1 MVSLNK
7 VFLGGNLTRDPELR
21 HTPSGIAVSDIR
33 LAVNQVYMDKNN
45 QKQEETTFVDVVVWG
60 KQAET
65 VCQYLKKGSGLLV
78 EGALQFDSWE
88 HEGQK
93 RSRIRVK
100 ASRIQFLSSPGGKS
114 VSQPISEQANEE
126 DVSPVTSEDIP
137 F

>member
-1 MVSLNK
+1 MVSMNK

-21 HTPSGIAVSDIR
+21 HTPSGMAVSDLR

-45 QKQEETTFVDVVVWG
+45 QKQEETTFVDVVAWG

-65 VCQYLKKGSGLLV
+65 VCQYLKKGSSLLV

-100 ASRIQFLSSPGGKS
+100 AIRVQFLSSPGGKS
-114 VSQPISEQANEE
+114 ASPSGAEHAAEE
-126 DVSPVTSEDIP
+126 DLSAPTSEDIP

>member
-1 MVSLNK
+1 MVSMNK

-21 HTPSGIAVSDIR
+21 HTPSGMAVSDLR
-33 LAVNQVYMDKNN
+33 LAVNQVYVDKNG
-45 QKQEETTFVDVVVWG
+45 QKQEEATFVDVVVWG

-100 ASRIQFLSSPGGKS
+100 AVRVQFLSSPGGKGPAS
-114 VSQPISEQANEE
+114 AVSEPVSEEYLN
-126 DVSPVTSEDIP
+126 PVTSEDIP

>member
-21 HTPSGIAVSDIR
+21 RTPSGMAVTDVR

-65 VCQYLKKGSGLLV
+65 LCQYLKKGSALLV
-78 EGALQFDSWE
+78 EGALQYDSWE

-100 ASRIQFLSSPGGKS
+100 ASRIQFLSSAGAKTAQPMPEH
-114 VSQPISEQANEE
+114 VSEE
-126 DVSPVTSEDIP
+126 DMSSATAEDIP

>member
-1 MVSLNK
+1 MVSMNK

-21 HTPSGIAVSDIR
+21 HTPSGMAVSDIR
-33 LAVNQVYMDKNN
+33 LAVNQVYLDKNS

-100 ASRIQFLSSPGGKS
+100 AARIQFLSSPGGKGI
-114 VSQPISEQANEE
+114 SQTGSEQASEE
-126 DVSPVTSEDIP
+126 DLNTVTSEDIP

>member
-1 MVSLNK
+1 MVSMNK

-21 HTPSGIAVSDIR
+21 HTPSGMAVSDLR
-33 LAVNQVYMDKNN
+33 LAVNQVYVDKNG
-45 QKQEETTFVDVVVWG
+45 QKQEEATFVDVVVWG

-100 ASRIQFLSSPGGKS
+100 ASRIQFLSSPGGKNT
-114 VSQPISEQANEE
+114 SQSMSEQAPEE
-126 DVSPVTSEDIP
+126 NFSAPTSEDIP

>member
-21 HTPSGIAVSDIR
+21 HTPSGMPVSDLR

-100 ASRIQFLSSPGGKS
+100 AARIQFLSSPGGKNA
-114 VSQPISEQANEE
+114 SQAMSEQAPEE
-126 DVSPVTSEDIP
+126 NFSAPTSEDIP

>member
-1 MVSLNK
+1 MVSMNK

-21 HTPSGIAVSDIR
+21 HTPSGMSVSDLR
-33 LAVNQVYMDKNN
+33 LAVNQVYVDKNG
-45 QKQEETTFVDVVVWG
+45 QKQEEATFVDVVVWG

-100 ASRIQFLSSPGGKS
+100 AVRVQFLSSPGGKGPAS
-114 VSQPISEQANEE
+114 AVSEPVSEEYL
-126 DVSPVTSEDIP
+126 SPVTSEDIP